1 MLKLK
6 ISGRCVKVIRW
17 NDRGSK
23 STSEVVFEYSNG
35 LRDSITLDKLTKGQV
50 WRVIRW
56 PAYVTISL

>member
-23 STSEVVFEYSNG
+23 ENSEVVFEHKNG